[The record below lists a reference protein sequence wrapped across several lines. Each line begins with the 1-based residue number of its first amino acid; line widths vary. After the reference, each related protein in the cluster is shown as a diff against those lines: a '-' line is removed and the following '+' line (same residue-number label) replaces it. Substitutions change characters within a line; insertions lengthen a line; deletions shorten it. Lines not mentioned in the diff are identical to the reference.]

1 MRSFIKT
8 QLIMD
13 RWSTDCTW
21 RPKCFWMSLNFFRDF
36 IYNRVLWQYL
46 VKNNWTVSLIW
57 LMTLLIKLCR
67 LIREGRVLLSNSC
80 EVFIAIILRLWR
92 YLKMLSSVSF
102 HFWRQNCLV
111 FWTSH
116 WDFKRII
123 LECLNV
129 VMLPVGRSMIVWKKI
144 TDLSHWWINIISLY
158 VRFTWVATP
167 FRCKGT

>member
-1 MRSFIKT
+1 MKSLIKT
-8 QLIMD
+8 QIMNQCCTKCT
-13 RWSTDCTW
+13 RW
-21 RPKCFWMSLNFFRDF
+21 PKCFWMSLNFIWDF
-36 IYNRVLWQYL
+36 IYNRILWQYL
-46 VKNNWTVSLIW
+46 VTDNWLVSIIW
-57 LMTLLIKLCR
+57 LMTLLIKLWK
-67 LIREGRVLLSNSC
+67 LIWEGRVLLSNC
-80 EVFIAIILRLWR
+80 CKVLIAIILRLLR
-92 YLKMLSSVSF
+92 YLKMLSSVSS
-102 HFWRQNCLV
+102 HFWRRNCLV

-144 TDLSHWWINIISLY
+144 TDLCHCWVNIISLY